1 MSGDLGFIHRFRPA
15 ASPGSADTLLVLHG
29 TGGNEDD
36 LVGIAQTVAPG
47 AAVISPRGKVLEG
60 GAPRFFRRLAEGVFD
75 PAEVRSRGKELAKFI
90 RAAVERYALDPTRL
104 FALGY
109 SNGANIASTVML
121 IDPGLI
127 RGAILLRPML
137 VFEPEEKND
146 LTGTAVLISAG
157 RVDPIVPTT
166 SVEKL
171 VELLENRG
179 AEVTLKWQL
188 GGHNLVPSEVKEA
201 TDWLALQRA
210 RV

>member
-15 ASPGSADTLLVLHG
+15 APGIRDTLLVLHG

-47 AAVISPRGKVLEG
+47 AAVISPRGKVLEA

-75 PAEVRSRGKELAKFI
+75 PAEVRAGGEELAEFV
-90 RAAVERYALDPTRL
+90 RAAAIRYELDAERI

-121 IDPGLI
+121 MDPDVI
-127 RGAILLRPML
+127 RAAVLLRPML
-137 VFEPEEKND
+137 VIEPEEEAD
-146 LTGTAVLISAG
+146 LTGKAVLLSSG
-157 RVDPIVPTT
+157 RLDPIVPVE

-171 VELLENRG
+171 VRLLEDRG
-179 AEVTLKWQL
+179 AEVTLNWQL

-201 TDWLALQRA
+201 AEWLGLRRA
-210 RV
+210 SV

>member
-15 ASPGSADTLLVLHG
+15 APGIRDTLLVLHG

-36 LVGIAQTVAPG
+36 LIGIAHTVAPG
-47 AAVISPRGKVLEG
+47 AAVISPRGKVLEA

-75 PAEVRSRGKELAKFI
+75 PVEVRAGGEELAEFI
-90 RAAVERYALDPTRL
+90 RAAAMRYELDAERI

-121 IDPGLI
+121 IDPDVI
-127 RGAILLRPML
+127 RAAVLLRPML
-137 VFEPEEKND
+137 VFEPEEKAD
-146 LTGTAVLISAG
+146 LTGKAVLLSAG
-157 RVDPIVPTT
+157 KVDRIVPVE

-171 VELLENRG
+171 ARLLEDRG
-179 AEVTLKWQL
+179 AEVTLNWQL

-201 TDWLALQRA
+201 AEWLGLRRA
-210 RV
+210 GV

>member
-1 MSGDLGFIHRFRPA
+1 MSGDLGFVHRFRPPA
-15 ASPGSADTLLVLHG
+15 APGAADTLLVLHG

-36 LVGIAQTVAPG
+36 LIGIAQTVAPG

-60 GAPRFFRRLAEGVFD
+60 GAPRFFRRIAEGVFD
-75 PAEVRSRGKELAKFI
+75 PAEVRSRGEELTKFV
-90 RAAVERYALDPTRL
+90 RAATDRYGLDPARV

-127 RGAILLRPML
+127 RGTILLRPMFVL
-137 VFEPEEKND
+137 APEEQND
-146 LTGTAVLISAG
+146 LSGTAVLVSAG

-166 SVEKL
+166 SVDKL
-171 VELLENRG
+171 VELLEARG
-179 AEVTLKWQL
+179 AQVTLKWQL

-201 TDWLALQRA
+201 ADWLALQRA

>member
-1 MSGDLGFIHRFRPA
+1 MSDLGFIHRFRPA
-15 ASPGSADTLLVLHG
+15 APGIRDTLLVLHG

-75 PAEVRSRGKELAKFI
+75 PVEVRARGEELGGFV
-90 RAAVERYALDPTRL
+90 RAAATRYDLEPDRI

-121 IDPGLI
+121 TDPDVI
-127 RGAILLRPML
+127 RAAVLLRPML
-137 VFEPEEKND
+137 VFEPEEKAD
-146 LTGTAVLISAG
+146 LAGKAVLLSAG
-157 RVDPIVPTT
+157 KVDRIVPVE

-171 VELLENRG
+171 ARLLEDRG
-179 AEVTLKWQL
+179 AEVTLNWQL
-188 GGHNLVPSEVKEA
+188 GGHNLVPSEIKDAAE
-201 TDWLALQRA
+201 WLGLRRA
-210 RV
+210 SV

>member
-15 ASPGSADTLLVLHG
+15 APGVRDTLVVLHG

-47 AAVISPRGKVLEG
+47 AAVISPRGKVLEA

-75 PAEVRSRGKELAKFI
+75 PVEVRAGGEELAEFV
-90 RAAVERYALDPTRL
+90 RAAAMRYELDADRI

-121 IDPGLI
+121 IDPDVI
-127 RGAILLRPML
+127 RAAVLLRPML
-137 VFEPEEKND
+137 VFEPEEKTD
-146 LTGTAVLISAG
+146 LTGKAVLLSAG
-157 RVDPIVPTT
+157 KVDRIVPVE

-171 VELLENRG
+171 ARLLEERG
-179 AEVTLKWQL
+179 AEVTLNWQL
-188 GGHNLVPSEVKEA
+188 GGHNLVPSEMKEA
-201 TDWLALQRA
+201 AEWLGLQRA

>member
-15 ASPGSADTLLVLHG
+15 APGVRDTLLVLHG

-36 LVGIAQTVAPG
+36 LIGIAQTVAPG
-47 AAVISPRGKVLEG
+47 AAIISPRGKVLEA

-75 PAEVRSRGKELAKFI
+75 PAEVRVRGEELAEFV
-90 RAAVERYALDPTRL
+90 REAAMRYELDSERII
-104 FALGY
+104 ALGY

-121 IDPGLI
+121 INPDVI
-127 RGAILLRPML
+127 HAAVLLRPML
-137 VFEPEEKND
+137 VFEPEERAD
-146 LTGTAVLISAG
+146 LSGKAVLVSSG
-157 RVDPIVPTT
+157 QVDRIVPVE

-171 VELLENRG
+171 VHLLEDRG

-201 TDWLALQRA
+201 AEWLGLRRA
-210 RV
+210 SV